1 MGSKS
6 FSVLF
11 ALISCLPVFAENT
24 LGVRGN
30 LHFSLEARGAN
41 TDGSLPIYKNA
52 QATIE
57 DRVNDLLPR
66 MTIEEKVAQMYVDSR
81 GLFTRV
87 DYESVILT
95 YISIQGDL
103 DGWMNL
109 NDPLDD
115 TLTYN
120 QTGLV
125 RTTEYI
131 SPSKL
136 IFITGTNDGSEERQ
150 HLGRISD
157 TL

>member
-1 MGSKS
+1 MTPFPRTMGSKS

-81 GLFTRV
+81 SLFTRM
-87 DYESVILT
+87 DMKALS
-95 YISIQGDL
+95 
-103 DGWMNL
+103 
-109 NDPLDD
+109 
-115 TLTYN
+115 
-120 QTGLV
+120 
-125 RTTEYI
+125 
-131 SPSKL
+131 
-136 IFITGTNDGSEERQ
+136 
-150 HLGRISD
+150 
-157 TL
+157 

>member
-1 MGSKS
+1 M
-6 FSVLF
+6 
-11 ALISCLPVFAENT
+11 E
-24 LGVRGN
+24 
-30 LHFSLEARGAN
+30 
-41 TDGSLPIYKNA
+41 
-52 QATIE
+52 
-57 DRVNDLLPR
+57 
-66 MTIEEKVAQMYVDSR
+66 
-81 GLFTRV
+81 
-87 DYESVILT
+87 YEGVILT